1 MIKSF
6 DELLKE
12 VKRRPPK
19 PCMVAVAHDRAS
31 LEGLNGVVEEG
42 IAKGVLFGDEVE
54 IRREAEELG
63 ISLDG
68 YEIYDLPDPS
78 QAVAAAVR
86 QVKERGGVLM
96 KGKVSTSAFL
106 KGVLD
111 KEYGLRTGR
120 LLSHVAV
127 LELPTYHK
135 LLLVT
140 DGGVNIRPD
149 LTQKAAILCNAVEL
163 ANSLGIERPKVALL
177 AAVETVS
184 FDMPET
190 MEWAELAKMAER
202 GQLGDV
208 IVDGPLALDLA
219 VSREAAEIKGV
230 RSPVAGDADIL
241 VMPEIA
247 AGNIFAKGLLYLAR
261 AEMGGVIMGAQAPV
275 VMLSRADSPK
285 NKLHS
290 IALGGL
296 LA

>member
-1 MIKSF
+1 M
-6 DELLKE
+6 
-12 VKRRPPK
+12 KRRPPK